1 MEQDN
6 QQAKS
11 FFNLG
16 WIVAILEGEGWF
28 ILNRRKQRDKY
39 YVYTPVI
46 GLNSTSQKLINQLGE
61 ILKEWNVGYWTSK
74 RKFLETK
81 NKDQYV
87 VNIRGFK
94 RCSKLLEKIIPHLN
108 EKKSQAELLKEF
120 IDYRMQFYN
129 NRHNHCGEKEEE
141 YRQKLQWLNRKGKAS
156 TTIH

>member
-6 QQAKS
+6 QQAKT

-16 WIVAILEGEGWF
+16 WIAAFLEGEGWF
-28 ILNRRKQRDKY
+28 ILNRRNFRGKH

-46 GLNSTSQKLINQLGE
+46 GVNSTSQKLVNQLGD
-61 ILKEWNVGYWTSK
+61 ILRGWDVGYWTSK

-81 NKDQYV
+81 NKDQYIINV
-87 VNIRGFK
+87 RGFK
-94 RCSKLLEKIIPHLN
+94 RCSKLLDKIIPYLN
-108 EKKSQAELLKEF
+108 DKKKQAELLKEF

-129 NRHNHCGEKEEE
+129 NRHKHCGEKEEE
-141 YRQKLQWLNRKGKAS
+141 YRQKLQCLNRKGKAS